1 MLSGMKALGGIAYS
15 AAKAR
20 VVPTS
25 PAEQTPEE
33 GKSGLSNIFS
43 RSIPATNGRRT
54 SVPGSRDSADGGGQH
69 SPPEPV
75 FAQEASPSKSGYHIT
90 VLDLSPLLSPQSR
103 VALKPISIAEFVA
116 SRRYP
121 ISDIHFTADGNGL
134 IVSPADGR
142 LLRVLNVRP
151 SPPAAKF
158 AAAARQEEDVLAEV
172 PRMYDMRR
180 GQTAAVVDGV
190 EGSADGRWIAVG
202 SRKRTIHVF
211 AVNPYGGKADQKSH
225 LEGRVRNVDDIQP
238 HSTQVAPIVRLRAL
252 HTPSPDHPP
261 IPLAFTFIQ
270 SSDATLPANLLPPVT
285 YTHSAPTSVQ
295 SSPVMHAEPLSP
307 HQLKR
312 PTNYQDVLVFDAV
325 DGTLSLRRFTLDLRS
340 RDQLTLPSSV
350 GGTSISLPGV
360 SLSSRL
366 GISPPSGGSKSS
378 GLSQMMETAR
388 ELVLSSSNIVAS
400 WSLKRGHD
408 WTEVHKVFN
417 LQPVLSRRGVS
428 VKSNSLAHA
437 ELSPAPKSHRL
448 VPRSIYLSH
457 QFFFQALGEDY
468 HALIRRFHLD
478 IDGSKIEVRR
488 EVAVQAFPT
497 SASENFVEE
506 FSAPRDN
513 MHTTSSSFDEPL
525 ASALSG
531 GLDYANPSRTIPMLP
546 NGAPKSFRNPVPIRN
561 MATGISDGM
570 SESLGRIRREMH
582 KVRSPVLGPRSDI
595 SGSVP
600 LEFDEE
606 DFLDRGENHLH
617 ARDDSFSRSN
627 SRGEG
632 SAASISTPS
641 TNAAPLE
648 EEVEDSWGWNKEDKQ
663 LIDEVEQFD
672 DVVGFLDEEQPH
684 PVVHKERKKKGRR

>member
-1 MLSGMKALGGIAYS
+1 M
-15 AAKAR
+15 
-20 VVPTS
+20 
-25 PAEQTPEE
+25 EQTPEE
-33 GKSGLSNIFS
+33 RKSGLSSMFS
-43 RSIPATNGRRT
+43 RNIPVTRGRRV
-54 SVPGSRDSADGGGQH
+54 SVPGSSDSANGGAQQ

-75 FAQEASPSKSGYHIT
+75 FALEASPSSGHYIT
-90 VLDLSPLLSPQSR
+90 VLDLAPLLSLPSR
-103 VALKPISIAEFVA
+103 VALKPIPIAEFVA

-121 ISDIHFTADGNGL
+121 ISGIHFTADGNGI

-142 LLRVLNVRP
+142 LLRVLNIRP
-151 SPPAAKF
+151 SPPATKL
-158 AAAARQEEDVLAEV
+158 AAAARLEAEV
-172 PRMYDMRR
+172 LGEAPRMYDMRR
-180 GQTAAVVDGV
+180 GQTAAVVDEV

-225 LEGRVRNVDDIQP
+225 LEGRVRNVDDIP
-238 HSTQVAPIVRLRAL
+238 LSTQVAPIVRLRAL
-252 HTPSPDHPP
+252 HAPPPDHFP

-270 SSDATLPANLLPPVT
+270 SSDAALPTNLLPPAT

-295 SSPVMHAEPLSP
+295 SSPVMHAEPVSP

-312 PTNYQDVLVFDAV
+312 PTNYQDVLVFDAM
-325 DGTLSLRRFTLDLRS
+325 DGSLSLRRFTLDQRS

-378 GLSQMMETAR
+378 GLSQMMDTTR
-388 ELVLSSSNIVAS
+388 ELVLSSSNTVAS

-408 WTEVHKVFN
+408 WTEVRQVLHP
-417 LQPVLSRRGVS
+417 QPVISRKGLS

-478 IDGSKIEVRR
+478 IGGSKIEVRR

-497 SASENFVEE
+497 STSENFVEE
-506 FSAPRDN
+506 FSAPRD
-513 MHTTSSSFDEPL
+513 MHTNPSSFDEPL

-546 NGAPKSFRNPVPIRN
+546 NGAPKAFKNPVPIRN
-561 MATGISDGM
+561 MANGISDGM

-606 DFLDRGENHLH
+606 DFLDRGENYLH
-617 ARDDSFSRSN
+617 VRDDSFSRSN

-648 EEVEDSWGWNKEDKQ
+648 DEVEDSWGWNKEDKP
-663 LIDEVEQFD
+663 LVDDVEQFD
-672 DVVGFLDEEQPH
+672 DVVGFLDEEQPQT
-684 PVVHKERKKKGRR
+684 VVYKERKKGRR